1 MTAVTDYTSLITS
14 EHANKPNFVA
24 VVNALA
30 NSVAAITAVAQSLST
45 DFDLDAATGAQLDI
59 VGQWLGQPR
68 VIPNVITVGFFG
80 FADTVGAA
88 TFGELSDASKGGPWW
103 NLGESYTSTTVLG
116 DTLYR
121 QFLYARILRNQF
133 DGTSASLEL
142 ALEDILGVP
151 VTLQDGN
158 NLTVNITAGGKVD
171 QVLQTI
177 VQQYDILPRPAGV
190 NYTFSFP

>member
-1 MTAVTDYTSLITS
+1 MTDYTALITS

-30 NSVAAITAVAQSLST
+30 NGVGAITAVAQSLPAE
-45 DFDLDAATGAQLDI
+45 FDLDAAVGAQLDI
-59 VGQWLGQPR
+59 VGRWLGQSR

-88 TFGELSDASKGGPWW
+88 TFGELTDASKGGPWW
-103 NLGESYTSTTVLG
+103 NLGESYSSTTVLD

-133 DGTSASLEL
+133 DGTSAFLEQAL
-142 ALEDILGVP
+142 ADILGVS
-151 VTLQDGN
+151 VTLQDN
-158 NLTVNITAGGKVD
+158 NSGTVNVTAGGKVP

-177 VQQYDILPRPAGV
+177 VEQYDILPRPVGV